1 MIRKVFWIAL
11 SLLSSIRSIDS
22 PVMLKELRAR
32 MRGAR
37 TFMVMGIYISV
48 LGLLSVG
55 YLLVMAIGSGRR
67 PMLAGYQSGSAWLA
81 YNQMGHELF
90 IALAI
95 TQLSLVVM
103 FAPGLTCSSFSGEW
117 EQRTLEGLL
126 LTTIPSRTI
135 ILGKFYAAFYYIGL
149 LLFCSMPIFAITF
162 MLGGVSPLEIA
173 LIFLLTAIAG
183 LFFLALGLLSSVMC
197 KRTYTATALSYGL
210 MIFWIIGL
218 PTAALDPIGML
229 LFGGLPMAG
238 ILTAAARWWLPRWRK
253 DWKPERHVYL
263 MIFGFSYCAI
273 TACMHVGAIMGPIAD
288 FLQAMNP
295 FYALLGYGGG
305 YHGGFGYGYTGPLS
319 FTAPPL
325 IFSGLAL
332 LGTLGALLCT
342 ITLFR
347 VIRAPQA
354 DPLEVQDR
362 VAQELSA
369 PPPLGEVST

>member
-1 MIRKVFWIAL
+1 
-11 SLLSSIRSIDS
+11 
-22 PVMLKELRAR
+22 MLKELRAR

-37 TFMVMGIYISV
+37 TFMVMGIYISI
-48 LGLLSVG
+48 LGLLSMG
-55 YLLVMAIGSGRR
+55 YLLTMALRSGRYF
-67 PMLAGYQSGSAWLA
+67 MGGHGHAGSAWQA

-149 LLFCSMPIFAITF
+149 LLFCSTPIFALTF

-173 LIFLLTAIAG
+173 LVFLLTAIAG
-183 LFFLALGLLSSVMC
+183 LFFLALGLLSSIMC

-238 ILTAAARWWLPRWRK
+238 ILTAVARWRLPRWRK
-253 DWKPERHVYL
+253 DWEPERHVYL

-273 TACMHVGAIMGPIAD
+273 AACMHVGAIMGPIAG
-288 FLQAMNP
+288 FLQTNMHAINP

-305 YHGGFGYGYTGPLS
+305 YSGGYGYSYTSPLS
-319 FTAPPL
+319 YAAPPL